1 MFKSLNQYL
10 LVNYPL
16 LWNTRFFNVLLFAI
30 IGHIIFFIIGQISV
44 HSIRD
49 FYDRDDYAEL
59 FESAIVGL
67 YSTLVIVLF
76 FIIWLIYYLR
86 NNPFKSFY
94 PVTKIYL
101 IKEFFTILFIV
112 LISITL
118 FNSYEYGRHLKKLK
132 ITASF
137 DPIKESHIINQANC
151 FLPID
156 TYNFESA
163 AHCDTI
169 YRDLDIPD
177 YIPNDSCEEEVYYN
191 NEDYKHTEATTT
203 EEYTESL
210 PVVERAKFYS
220 YLNYCSR
227 SHSIDLDSN
236 IDSEIYTINA
246 QRWLKNKQ
254 KDSIEM
260 ALMAYQELLNQYQ
273 IRNQF
278 EPKTLT
284 NWCFETPQH
293 EVLGELISL
302 SYYDEIYPTYK
313 NYAEFSYINSAV
325 NEVYDNRK
333 ASFIS
338 LFNWELYFYFSLS
351 ISIILIMF
359 RITRLKPWLI
369 ASIGMGVWIIIFA
382 IMSNFIKDES
392 LLSYIY
398 LFLWLVIFI
407 LGMYW
412 IIKKNRK
419 TWSATFLIWSI
430 YGFLALIPIIFEIIK
445 DNTREVKMCV
455 NRLWK
460 IITPEHPIHSWI
472 INNKDTIQLLNITTC
487 IIFIVLV
494 IIPLAY
500 KWQSNPNE

>member
-1 MFKSLNQYL
+1 MLKSINQYL

-49 FYDRDDYAEL
+49 FYEHDEYSEL
-59 FESAIVGL
+59 FESAVVGL

-76 FIIWLIYYLR
+76 FITWLIYYLR

-94 PVTKIYL
+94 PVTKTYL
-101 IKEFFTILFIV
+101 IKEFFIILFIS
-112 LISITL
+112 LTTITL
-118 FNSYEYGRHLKKLK
+118 FNSYEYGRHLKKIK
-132 ITASF
+132 ITTDF

-156 TYNFESA
+156 NFDFESA
-163 AHCDTI
+163 AHCDSI
-169 YRDLDIPD
+169 YFVIEAPD
-177 YIPNDSCEEEVYYN
+177 YIPNDSC
-191 NEDYKHTEATTT
+191 NEDAYSTSYENELTEATPA
-203 EEYTESL
+203 EEYPENAPSI
-210 PVVERAKFYS
+210 ERPKFYS

-227 SHSIDLDSN
+227 SHAIDLDSN
-236 IDSEIYTINA
+236 INSNFYSINA
-246 QRWLKNKQ
+246 HRWLKNKQ

-260 ALMAYQELLNQYQ
+260 VLIAYQELLKKYE
-273 IRNQF
+273 IRFSFN
-278 EPKTLT
+278 PRNLT

-293 EVLGELISL
+293 EVLHDFYSL
-302 SYYDEIYPTYK
+302 SYYDIINPTYP
-313 NYAEFSYINSAV
+313 NYGEFSYVNSVV

-333 ASFIS
+333 ESFLSI
-338 LFNWELYFYFSLS
+338 FNWELYFYFSLS

-369 ASIGMGVWIIIFA
+369 ASIGMGVWAILFA
-382 IMSNFIKDES
+382 ILSNFIKDNT
-392 LLSYIY
+392 YQYVY
-398 LFLWLVIFI
+398 LV
-407 LGMYW
+407 GW
-412 IIKKNRK
+412 IILFSMSFYLIKNKSKKIL
-419 TWSATFLIWSI
+419 SATFLIWSI
-430 YGFLALIPIIFEIIK
+430 YGYLALVFIIFKIIE
-445 DNTREVKMCV
+445 DNTKEVKMCV

-472 INNKDTIQLLNITTC
+472 INNRDTINLINITSC
-487 IIFIVLV
+487 IIFIVFV

>member
-1 MFKSLNQYL
+1 MLKSLNQYL

-49 FYDRDDYAEL
+49 FYDSDDYTEL
-59 FESAIVGL
+59 FESAVVGL

-94 PVTKIYL
+94 PVTKTYL
-101 IKEFFTILFIV
+101 VKEFFTVLFIS
-112 LISITL
+112 LITITL

-132 ITASF
+132 ISTNF
-137 DPIKESHIINQANC
+137 DPIKESHIINQAHC
-151 FLPID
+151 FLPLD
-156 TYNFESA
+156 KFNFESA
-163 AHCDTI
+163 AHCDSI
-169 YRDLDIPD
+169 YRDIEVPD
-177 YIPNDSCEEEVYYN
+177 YIPNDSCFEGVYSSTM
-191 NEDYKHTEATTT
+191 DYETTEATPV
-203 EEYTESL
+203 EEYPEIAPSI
-210 PVVERAKFYS
+210 ERPDFYS

-236 IDSEIYTINA
+236 INSAIYTNNA
-246 QRWLKNKQ
+246 HRWLKNKQ
-254 KDSIEM
+254 KDSIEIS
-260 ALMAYQELLNQYQ
+260 LVAYQKLLNQYQ

-284 NWCFETPQH
+284 NWCFETPDH
-293 EVLGELISL
+293 KVLNDLTSL
-302 SYYDEIYPTYK
+302 SYYDELFPTYQ
-313 NYAEFSYINSAV
+313 NYGEFSYVNSVV

-333 ASFIS
+333 ESFLSI
-338 LFNWELYFYFSLS
+338 FNWELYFYFSLS

-369 ASIGMGVWIIIFA
+369 ASIGMGVWAILFA
-382 IMSNFIKDES
+382 ILSNFIKDNT
-392 LLSYIY
+392 LLYVY
-398 LFLWLVIFI
+398 LV
-407 LGMYW
+407 GW
-412 IIKKNRK
+412 IILFSMSFYMIKNKSKKIL
-419 TWSATFLIWSI
+419 SATFLIWSI
-430 YGFLALIPIIFEIIK
+430 YGFFALVLIIFKIIEY
-445 DNTREVKMCV
+445 NTKEVKMCV

-472 INNKDTIQLLNITTC
+472 INNKDTINVINITSC
-487 IIFIVLV
+487 IIFIVFV

>member
-1 MFKSLNQYL
+1 MLKSLNQYL
-10 LVNYPL
+10 LVHYPL

-30 IGHIIFFIIGQISV
+30 IGHIIFFFIGQISV

-49 FYDRDDYAEL
+49 FYDRDDYTEL
-59 FESAIVGL
+59 FESAVVGL

-94 PVTKIYL
+94 PVTKTYL
-101 IKEFFTILFIV
+101 IKEFFTILFIS
-112 LISITL
+112 LITITF
-118 FNSYEYGRHLKKLK
+118 FNSYEYGRHLKKIK
-132 ITASF
+132 ITKNF

-151 FLPID
+151 FLPIE

-169 YRDLDIPD
+169 YRDLDVPD
-177 YIPNDSCEEEVYYN
+177 YIPNDSC
-191 NEDYKHTEATTT
+191 NEDIYSYSHENELTESIPA
-203 EEYTESL
+203 EEYPAIAPS
-210 PVVERAKFYS
+210 VERAKFFS
-220 YLNYCSR
+220 YLNYCSI
-227 SHSIDLDSN
+227 SHAIDLDSN
-236 IDSEIYTINA
+236 IKSDIYTINA

-260 ALMAYQELLNQYQ
+260 ALVAYQELLNKYE
-273 IRNQF
+273 IRFSFN
-278 EPKTLT
+278 PKTLT

-293 EVLGELISL
+293 DVLHDFYSL
-302 SYYDEIYPTYK
+302 NYYDVINPTYQ
-313 NYAEFSYINSAV
+313 NYGEFSYVETVV
-325 NEVYDNRK
+325 NEVYDNNK
-333 ASFIS
+333 ASFLS

-351 ISIILIMF
+351 ISIILLMF

-369 ASIGMGVWIIIFA
+369 ASIGMGVWAILFA
-382 IMSNFIKDES
+382 ILANFTKDNT
-392 LLSYIY
+392 LQY
-398 LFLWLVIFI
+398 VFI
-407 LGMYW
+407 TAW
-412 IIKKNRK
+412 IILFFMSFYLIKRKSKKIL
-419 TWSATFLIWSI
+419 SATFLTWSI
-430 YGFLALIPIIFEIIK
+430 YGYLALIPIIFNLIRE
-445 DNTREVKMCV
+445 NTQEVKMCV

-472 INNKDTIQLLNITTC
+472 INNKDTINMINITSC

>member
-1 MFKSLNQYL
+1 MLKSLNQYL

-49 FYDRDDYAEL
+49 FYDSDDYTEL
-59 FESAIVGL
+59 FESAVVGL

-94 PVTKIYL
+94 PVTKTYL
-101 IKEFFTILFIV
+101 VKEFFTVLFIS
-112 LISITL
+112 LITITL

-132 ITASF
+132 ISANF
-137 DPIKESHIINQANC
+137 DPIKESHIINQAHC

-156 TYNFESA
+156 KFNFESA
-163 AHCDTI
+163 SHCDSI
-169 YRDLDIPD
+169 YRDIEVPE
-177 YIPNDSCEEEVYYN
+177 YIPNDSCFEGLYSSRLEYET
-191 NEDYKHTEATTT
+191 TEATPV
-203 EEYTESL
+203 EEYPGIAPSI
-210 PVVERAKFYS
+210 ERPQFYS
-220 YLNYCSR
+220 YLNYCSI

-236 IDSEIYTINA
+236 INSAIYTNNA
-246 QRWLKNKQ
+246 HRWLKNRR

-260 ALMAYQELLNQYQ
+260 ALVAYQKLLNQYQ

-284 NWCFETPQH
+284 NWCFETPDH
-293 EVLGELISL
+293 KVLNDMISL
-302 SYYDEIYPTYK
+302 SYYDELFPTYQI
-313 NYAEFSYINSAV
+313 YGEFSYVNTIV
-325 NEVYDNRK
+325 NEIYDNRK
-333 ASFIS
+333 ESFLSI
-338 LFNWELYFYFSLS
+338 FNWELYFYFSLS
-351 ISIILIMF
+351 ITIILIMF

-369 ASIGMGVWIIIFA
+369 ASIGIGVWSILFA
-382 IMSNFIKDES
+382 IIANFIKDDS
-392 LLSYIY
+392 IQYVYI
-398 LFLWLVIFI
+398 VV
-407 LGMYW
+407 W
-412 IIKKNRK
+412 IILFSMSVYMIKNKSKKIL
-419 TWSATFLIWSI
+419 SATFLIWSI
-430 YGFLALIPIIFEIIK
+430 YGFFALVLIIFKIIE
-445 DNTREVKMCV
+445 DNTKEVKMCV

-472 INNKDTIQLLNITTC
+472 INNKDTINLINITSC
-487 IIFIVLV
+487 IIFIVFV